1 MYINERKNRVLQKMP
16 AATGEWCPHR
26 NIETVRG
33 VRSNDLNWSSAER
46 RGNFEDSLDPI
57 FVRVAGSDWHLALGL
72 DTPESKMDASLDWV
86 SRIWHNEYLRR
97 IKGAGFQGAGCRAT
111 AEFPRPKESRLRAV
125 SNARIH
131 IVWSGS

>member
-57 FVRVAGSDWHLALGL
+57 FVRVAGSDWYPAYGTTSIFGALKGR
-72 DTPESKMDASLDWV
+72 D
-86 SRIWHNEYLRR
+86 SRVPV
-97 IKGAGFQGAGCRAT
+97 AGPPLSFQDQKNRA
-111 AEFPRPKESRLRAV
+111 
-125 SNARIH
+125 
-131 IVWSGS
+131 